1 MLLAQALSLH
11 QSGRRAEAEAAYRA
25 LLAAGPGNAQALHA
39 YGVLRHQSGDS
50 EAAVELIDLRN
61 EKTPLGGLSEPLRQ
75 AMIDAEETALRKRV
89 LYCILY
95 YVLLSYILL
104 FYDMILRKSTTRR
117 APCESRTICIILF

>member
-1 MLLAQALSLH
+1 MAVLLDHFVSAT
-11 QSGRRAEAEAAYRA
+11 
-25 LLAAGPGNAQALHA
+25 
-39 YGVLRHQSGDS
+39 LR
-50 EAAVELIDLRN
+50 
-61 EKTPLGGLSEPLRQ
+61 EKRQ
-75 AMIDAEETALRKRV
+75 AMIDDEETALRKRV